1 MYLKRCRSVSLVI
14 TTLGVSA
21 LALASTAAPATAG
34 GGSPRQN
41 ILFFILDDIGA
52 DQLGVSNPVGR
63 AAGTLAKT
71 PTIDAIAA
79 QGVNF
84 TNCWAMPEC
93 SPSRV
98 CFFTGRFPTRTGV
111 GAPLIPNQTLVQS
124 QCSPFETTTPTLLNA
139 AGYESVLFGKFH
151 LAHNYS
157 NPYGPSNS
165 VPNSIGFTKFNG
177 TLFGAPPGIDD
188 TLAGQIDT
196 KQEGR
201 YSCGFPVSGNEPATC
216 ACMLRNNECT
226 SPVNA
231 LECLAAGGVPLV
243 QPNGDPILDCNS
255 LEAAAAAAKIC
266 WDRWNGYYVWPRTVN
281 WNGAANDEK
290 DPAFMFARA
299 HADVDQAEHAIQWVN
314 EQRSST
320 KPWMCTVSFS
330 GDHDPWQQPPAAGVS
345 TEWPWWLTYGC
356 SVQDGIAEG
365 AEALAVERRV
375 SDRIIESLDSQI
387 RKVLISTGLGH
398 QGADGSF
405 VVDAP
410 NTLIVVIGDN
420 GSFLNTVKAPFN
432 AIRSKGTIYQ
442 TGVSVPLVMAG
453 GPTASP
459 GRAVDSMVN
468 CVDLFQLWGEV
479 AGIDVHTAVPAGRK
493 LDCFPMLQYLTT
505 PDAAQVRT
513 YNYAEFTPPHL
524 AVEATTGLPN
534 CSPCLLV
541 DGTICTDTFLATQEF
556 CEGQG
561 GTWYG
566 PGSDRDGV
574 PIEGFPSCCALASD
588 PIGKDI
594 TLILWPNQ
602 STITDGRWKL
612 VSKAAPGD
620 TAVPCPYAINP
631 NKPTHAEEL
640 YDLALCPF
648 AHVLFGRG
656 IDNADFDKLK
666 ETGNPEIDLA
676 NNPFARAAYASL
688 KKQLT
693 ALQSSLAPC
702 IGDITMDSLVDGAD
716 LAAML
721 SFWGQPSVADLNN
734 DAKTDGIDLGILLA
748 AWGACNR

>member
-1 MYLKRCRSVSLVI
+1 MHLKRYLSVSLVI
-14 TTLGVSA
+14 TTFGVSA
-21 LALASTAAPATAG
+21 LALASTAASATVG

-111 GAPLIPNQTLVQS
+111 GAPLIPSQTLAQS

-151 LAHNYS
+151 LAHNDF
-157 NPYGPSNS
+157 NPYGDSNL

-188 TLAGQIDT
+188 TLANQIDT
-196 KQEGR
+196 KLEAR
-201 YSCGFPVSGNEPATC
+201 YSCGFPVSGNEPAIC
-216 ACMLRNNECT
+216 ACMLQNNECT
-226 SPVNA
+226 SGVSA

-243 QPNGDPILDCNS
+243 QPNGDPIADCNS
-255 LEAAAAAAKIC
+255 LEAAAAAAKIH
-266 WDRWNGYYVWPRTVN
+266 WDLWNGYYVWPRTVN
-281 WNGAANDEK
+281 WNGAANDEANA
-290 DPAFMFARA
+290 AFKFARA
-299 HADVDQAEHAIQWVN
+299 HADVDQAEHAIEWIN
-314 EQRSST
+314 EQRST
-320 KPWMCTVSFS
+320 TGPWMCTVSFS

-345 TEWPWWLTYGC
+345 TAWPAWLPYGC
-356 SVQDGIAEG
+356 SAQDGIDG
-365 AEALAVERRV
+365 PMALAVERTV

-398 QGADGSF
+398 QVADGSF
-405 VVDAP
+405 VIDAP

-442 TGVSVPLVMAG
+442 TGISVPLVMAG

-524 AVEATTGLPN
+524 ATEATTGLPN
-534 CSPCLLV
+534 CGPCLLV
-541 DGTICTDTFLATQEF
+541 NGTICTDTFLATQDF

-566 PGSDRDGV
+566 PRTGRDGV
-574 PIEGFPSCCALASD
+574 TIEGIASCCDLASSSD
-588 PIGKDI
+588 GASIS
-594 TLILWPNQ
+594 LILWPNQ

-612 VSKAAPGD
+612 VSKAAPGE
-620 TAVPCPYAINP
+620 TTVPCPYAINP
-631 NKPTHAEEL
+631 DKPTHAEEL

-656 IDNADFDKLK
+656 IDNANFDMLK
-666 ETGNPEIDLA
+666 ETGNPDVDLA
-676 NNPFARAAYASL
+676 NNPLARVAYASL

-693 ALQSSLAPC
+693 ALQSSLTPC
-702 IGDITMDSLVDGAD
+702 IGDITMDSRVDGAD

-721 SFWGQPSVADLNN
+721 NFWGQPSVADLNN
-734 DAKTDGIDLGILLA
+734 DAMTDGIDLGILIA
-748 AWGACNR
+748 AWGVCNR

>member
-1 MYLKRCRSVSLVI
+1 MHFKKSLSIPLAIAAV
-14 TTLGVSA
+14 GVSA
-21 LALASTAAPATAG
+21 LGLASPAASATAG
-34 GGSPRQN
+34 GGSPPQN
-41 ILFFILDDIGA
+41 ILFFILDDVGA
-52 DQLGVSNPVGR
+52 DQLGISNPVGR

-111 GAPLIPNQTLVQS
+111 GAPLIPSQTLAQS

-139 AGYESVLFGKFH
+139 AGYESVLFGKYH
-151 LAHNYS
+151 LAHNDF
-157 NPYGPSNS
+157 NPYGASNL
-165 VPNSIGFTKFNG
+165 VPNSNGFTQFNG

-188 TLAGQIDT
+188 TLAGQIDAKFET
-196 KQEGR
+196 R
-201 YSCGFPVSGNEPATC
+201 YSCGFPVSGNEPAIC
-216 ACMLRNNECT
+216 ACMLPNHECT
-226 SPVNA
+226 SGVSA

-243 QPNGDPILDCNS
+243 QPNGDPIADCS
-255 LEAAAAAAKIC
+255 SREAAAAAAKIN
-266 WDRWNGYYVWPRTVN
+266 WDLWNGYYVWPRTVN
-281 WNGAANDEK
+281 WNGSANDEA
-290 DPAFMFARA
+290 DAAFKFTRA
-299 HADVDQAEHAIQWVN
+299 HADVDQAEHAIEWIN
-314 EQRSST
+314 EQRST
-320 KPWMCTVSFS
+320 TGPWMCTVSFS

-345 TEWPWWLTYGC
+345 TAWPARLPYGC
-356 SVQDGIAEG
+356 SAQDGIEG
-365 AEALAVERRV
+365 AVELAVERTV
-375 SDRIIESLDSQI
+375 SDRTIESLDSQI

-398 QGADGSF
+398 QVADGSF
-405 VVDAP
+405 VIDAP

-479 AGIDVHTAVPAGRK
+479 AGINVHAAVPAGRK

-541 DGTICTDTFLATQEF
+541 GGTICTDTFLATQEF

-566 PGSDRDGV
+566 PGSGRGV
-574 PIEGFPSCCALASD
+574 FDSCCDLASSTTGD
-588 PIGKDI
+588 SIS
-594 TLILWPNQ
+594 LILWPSQ

-612 VSKAAPGD
+612 VSKAAPGEP
-620 TAVPCPYAINP
+620 TVPCPYAIDPTN
-631 NKPTHAEEL
+631 PTHTNEF
-640 YDLALCPF
+640 YDLAMCPF
-648 AHVLFGRG
+648 ANVLFGRG
-656 IDNADFDKLK
+656 IDNADFDMLK

-676 NNPFARAAYASL
+676 NNPLARAAYASL
-688 KKQLT
+688 TKQLA
-693 ALQSSLAPC
+693 ALQQSLARC
-702 IGDITMDSLVDGAD
+702 SGDITMDSLVDGAD

-734 DAKTDGIDLGILLA
+734 DATTDGIDLGLLLA
-748 AWGACNR
+748 AWGICNR